1 MGRLANKVC
10 LITGSGGSIGCAAAL
25 WFAREGAC
33 VVGCDVNAAA
43 GEETVA
49 KVHAAGGNMVS
60 LQPCNLT
67 KAGDCQQLVDF
78 ALEHFGRI
86 DVLFNNAG
94 AAYFGWLPE
103 LSADD
108 WHRTINE
115 EVNLVFLL
123 TQAAWPEL
131 VKTGGVIINTAS
143 VSAWLSYKVLP
154 AIAHTAAK
162 GAVLAMTR
170 QLAMEGAPNGIRAN
184 SISPGLIET
193 NPTRT
198 LLADED
204 WSKTMLDKIMLGRPG
219 TPEEVAAV
227 AIFLA
232 SDESSFITGADIRVD
247 GGTTAW

>member
-94 AAYFGWLPE
+94 AACFGWLPE